1 MLTVNEMLSG
11 QVGGVGAPKLKVVL
25 ESEARNELESAQAR
39 QMALQ
44 VGDQH
49 GFGNAGLSEN
59 PIVMPVDASTDK
71 ELDENSAL
79 DPTAQISKYR
89 AEFVLSKRI

>member
-1 MLTVNEMLSG
+1 MLTVNETRSG
-11 QVGGVGAPKLKVVL
+11 HVGGVGASKLKVVL
-25 ESEARNELESAQAR
+25 ESEVRNELESAQAR

-59 PIVMPVDASTDK
+59 PIVMPVDARTGE
-71 ELDENSAL
+71 ELAEDAAL
-79 DPTAQISKYR
+79 DPAAQISKYR

>member
-1 MLTVNEMLSG
+1 MLSVNEKRSG
-11 QVGGVGAPKLKVVL
+11 HIGGIGAPKMKVVL
-25 ESEARNELESAQAR
+25 ESEVRNELESAQAR

-59 PIVMPVDASTDK
+59 PVVMPVDAKTGED
-71 ELDENSAL
+71 LAENDAL
-79 DPTAQISKYR
+79 DPTAQISNYR